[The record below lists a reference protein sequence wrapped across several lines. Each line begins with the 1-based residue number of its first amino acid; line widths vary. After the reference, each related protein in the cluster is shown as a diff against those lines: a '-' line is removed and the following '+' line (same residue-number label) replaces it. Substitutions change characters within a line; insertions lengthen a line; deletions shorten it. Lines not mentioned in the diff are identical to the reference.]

1 MRHNRSQAGHLPV
14 RDSEAEINAG
24 MTQDDATARKR
35 RILRSIP
42 GIDFVT
48 AAANRIECP
57 EIGTLT
63 AGQIPR
69 PSGRAPMTRRSGK

>member
-1 MRHNRSQAGHLPV
+1 
-14 RDSEAEINAG
+14 

-48 AAANRIECP
+48 AAAIRIECP

-63 AGQIPR
+63 AGQIAS

>member
-14 RDSEAEINAG
+14 RDSEAEINVG

-42 GIDFVT
+42 GIASVT
-48 AAANRIECP
+48 AAAIRIECP
-57 EIGTLT
+57 EVGTLT
-63 AGQIPR
+63 AGQIVS